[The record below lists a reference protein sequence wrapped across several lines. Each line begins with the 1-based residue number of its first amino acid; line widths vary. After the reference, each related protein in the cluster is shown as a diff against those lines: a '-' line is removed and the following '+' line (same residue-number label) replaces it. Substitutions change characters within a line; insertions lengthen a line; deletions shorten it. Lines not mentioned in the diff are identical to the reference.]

1 MAKISSYN
9 IVTATASD
17 IIIGSDAEQSNA
29 TKNFTAQSVANLANA
44 IVQYT
49 YGNITSDTT
58 LTTSS
63 YTLQFVNTS
72 AQNINITLPNAA
84 LMPGQIF
91 IFVPSSNSFIVT
103 LLPYGSQ
110 TINDAANF
118 SPGVSI
124 VGFTVLSNG
133 SNWDLV
139 DYDSVSSITGSGTI
153 NKIPIFN
160 SSSSIAD
167 SIMTGSATEIIV
179 AGVSRANSFTG
190 IGSGANLFTGSVI
203 YSPDTSP
210 GALGFILR
218 NTSLTGV
225 GYLVL
230 NSDDTTS
237 TFKSSNIKDKL
248 DSVGTSGQVLS
259 SFTEDTTSLTPTS
272 VITAT
277 TPSTVQTPSTTLN
290 LLDTTGILAG
300 MVVGGDVGNSYIQ
313 ANTKVQQ
320 VVNGTTLL
328 LDITTGPATSV
339 PADTALTFSAVQ
351 VPSTTLEIAAVN
363 SSILV
368 GMVVTGPSGYEN
380 YIQANTKVT
389 NVNGTTI
396 TLDKTTGPSSDVPGG
411 VTLTFTVAH
420 QQLKWVAQSGGIGG
434 GGTINKISKW
444 STASTLTDSLITDD
458 GTTITL
464 GGAVVLPAV
473 ASITSATSLKLISTT
488 VTLENSLGSK
498 LVATFQDSSRLYYA
512 TSGLNERERVTT
524 LFDGVRIGS
533 QQSVASNPA
542 VYHPVRFE
550 QLIGS
555 NPNYMFRKQSLGVY
569 RNAGS
574 SGSLRKIYQIPKIN
588 DSASDLNM
596 SATLNVFATD
606 NSSDTTNSANG
617 IFLLTCAH
625 GVGGMTTNNVAFSG
639 AFSGLT
645 AAVDSTTSSSW
656 NYITVSSTHTT
667 SGVFFSVFIEGM
679 FNEQIYE
686 YIIV

>member
-139 DYDSVSSITGSGTI
+139 DSITGSGTI

-179 AGVSRANSFTG
+179 AGISRANSFTG

-300 MVVGGDVGNSYIQ
+300 MVVGGDAGNSYIQ

-320 VVNGTTLL
+320 VVNGTSLL

-464 GGAVVLPAV
+464 GGAVALPAV

-533 QQSVASNPA
+533 GQSVASNPA
-542 VYHPVRFE
+542 IYHPVRFE

-555 NPNYMFRKQSLGVY
+555 NSNYMYRKQSLGVY
-569 RNAGS
+569 KNAGS
-574 SGSLRKIYQIPKIN
+574 SGSVFKYYKIPKEN
-588 DSASDLNM
+588 NAGASDLNM
-596 SATLNVFATD
+596 SATLNIFATD

-625 GVGGMTTNNVAFSG
+625 GVLGDASNNVAFSG
-639 AFSGLT
+639 AFSGIT
-645 AAVDSTTSSSW
+645 VAVDSTTSSVW
-656 NYITVSSTHTT
+656 NYITVSITHTT
-667 SGVFFSVFIEGM
+667 SGVFCSAFIEGM
-679 FNEQIYE
+679 FNEIIYE
-686 YIIV
+686 YTV